1 MNHLKL
7 DDVVMNCVVI
17 TDLTEQKRHEKTL
30 ASERLARLMLEQ
42 AGEAILVCDHTGIII
57 RASQV
62 ACQIWKRNLVSQ
74 AFDTLSLFYAHS
86 YVHSLEQP
94 ELNSAE
100 ILSSSKT
107 PFSIRTVLDGETV
120 RGLEVD
126 LETSDGQALNLI
138 LNARP
143 LTDRDNHF
151 RGAIVILTD
160 ITRRKQ
166 TEIALKQSQTQ
177 LQQQLAEIENIYQ
190 CAPIGLNVLDTELR
204 FVRINQR
211 LAEMNGLPIEA
222 HIGHTIR
229 ELFPNLAD
237 QAEQLLSPI
246 LETGEP
252 CLNVEI
258 NGETPAQPGIQRTWL
273 ESFLPLKDGDRIIGI
288 NTVCEEITDRKRIEA
303 ERQKAE
309 EALRQAKEELEN
321 RVLERTAAL
330 NQTIQ
335 DLKEAEERITVSLRE
350 KEVLLK
356 EIHHRVKNNLG
367 IVSSLLQMQIR
378 RVPDPQTN
386 LILQDSQN
394 RIASIALVHEKLY
407 RSDDL
412 ANVDLSQYIQ
422 DLTVYLFDS
431 YNINSSQIRLIV
443 QVENVHLDIETV
455 IPFGLIINELVS
467 NALKHAFP
475 GERSGEIQIRLTQS
489 SSKVNQQQTLV
500 LVIQDN
506 GLGLAPN
513 FELKKTKTLG
523 LTLVQGLVRQ
533 IGATLEIVSQEGTQF
548 KITLV
553 KS

>member
-1 MNHLKL
+1 M
-7 DDVVMNCVVI
+7 
-17 TDLTEQKRHEKTL
+17 
-30 ASERLARLMLEQ
+30 
-42 AGEAILVCDHTGIII
+42 
-57 RASQV
+57 
-62 ACQIWKRNLVSQ
+62 
-74 AFDTLSLFYAHS
+74 
-86 YVHSLEQP
+86 
-94 ELNSAE
+94 
-100 ILSSSKT
+100 
-107 PFSIRTVLDGETV
+107 
-120 RGLEVD
+120 
-126 LETSDGQALNLI
+126 
-138 LNARP
+138 
-143 LTDRDNHF
+143 
-151 RGAIVILTD
+151 
-160 ITRRKQ
+160 
-166 TEIALKQSQTQ
+166 
-177 LQQQLAEIENIYQ
+177 
-190 CAPIGLNVLDTELR
+190 
-204 FVRINQR
+204 
-211 LAEMNGLPIEA
+211 
-222 HIGHTIR
+222 
-229 ELFPNLAD
+229 FPDLAD
-237 QAEQLLSPI
+237 QTEQLLFPV

-258 NGETPAQPGIQRTWL
+258 NGETPAQPGVHRSWL

-309 EALRQAKEELEN
+309 EELRQAKEELEK
-321 RVLERTAAL
+321 RVVERTAAL

-335 DLKEAEERITVSLRE
+335 DLKAAEAHITASLRE

-378 RVPDPQTN
+378 RAPDPQTN

-412 ANVDLSQYIQ
+412 ANVNLSQYIQ

-431 YNINSSQIRLIV
+431 YNINSNQIKLHV

-475 GERSGEIQIRLTQS
+475 SERSGEIQISLTQS
-489 SSKVNQQQTLV
+489 FSKTNQQKTLV

-506 GLGLAPN
+506 GIGLPSD
-513 FELKKTKTLG
+513 FEFKKTKTLG
-523 LTLVQGLVRQ
+523 LKLVQGLAKQ
-533 IGATLEIVSQEGTQF
+533 IGATLEIVSHQGTQF
-548 KITLV
+548 KITLT